1 VPNPCFGGRRRGS
14 WFTSPLGFSQ
24 PLWRL
29 TESLGG
35 VSRPYGF
42 GEKSLRKT
50 HTMDER
56 VDKSQNKAR
65 RTPKPAKTERQQI
78 FVRNL
83 RWAIERLGLTLRAL
97 AEKAGVDEMWLRR
110 AATQGIYWTKASGEE
125 AVKKLEAFLGCPTDT
140 LWEPDGVRFRSGVT
154 DKHLR
159 GRDQVSDFEKV
170 VGHFEGCPPPLLSRA
185 LEIIEYYGRSIDDPS
200 LEPPEEKYRQLLE
213 QEDGVAFAWSR
224 SSGWRFSEKLSD
236 ILIANINVVIEDLAV
251 LGVPYASDIKID
263 ADIISKTRYM
273 FKARDLA
280 YTIWKKAY
288 STAQNMTSADINDL
302 VNQKQA
308 EYNARQ
314 AEEAERAKHQAEEAE
329 RAKHQAEEAE
339 RAKQQDEEAER
350 AKQIAA
356 DQALEADR
364 QAQGV
369 KISYKVVRKHT
380 TSKE

>member
-140 LWEPDGVRFRSGVT
+140 LWEPDGVRFRAGVT

-159 GRDQVSDFEKV
+159 GRDPVSEFEKV
-170 VGHFEGCPPPLLSRA
+170 VRHFGGCPPPLLSRA
-185 LEIIEYYGRSIDDPS
+185 LEIIELYGRSIDDPS

-213 QEDGVAFAWSR
+213 QEDGVMATWSQ
-224 SSGWRFSEKLSD
+224 SSGWRFTEEA
-236 ILIANINVVIEDLAV
+236 INIIIAHI
-251 LGVPYASDIKID
+251 
-263 ADIISKTRYM
+263 
-273 FKARDLA
+273 
-280 YTIWKKAY
+280 KAY
-288 STAQNMTSADINDL
+288 IENSNLWGIHLALEVQIDKNIIEHTCFALDLQLIGYYVWLVAYGGENNMKYDDL
-302 VNQKQA
+302 DTLVHQKFA
-308 EYNARQ
+308 EYKARQ

-339 RAKQQDEEAER
+339 RAKQ
-350 AKQIAA
+350 IAA
-356 DQALEADR
+356 NQALEADR
-364 QAQGV
+364 QALGV
-369 KISYKVVRKHT
+369 KISYKVVRKHANRNP
-380 TSKE
+380 